1 MDAAGHGS
9 FWGSDLYYEMA
20 KEKDK
25 QVAGILNALALTKT
39 SSGKCLNFFFVLLS
53 KLLPCVYQSLSI
65 ITS

>member
-25 QVAGILNALALTKT
+25 QVAEILNALLSTKT
-39 SSGKCLNFFFVLLS
+39 SSGINV
-53 KLLPCVYQSLSI
+53 
-65 ITS
+65 